1 MIPTTEGDE
10 PDPPSF
16 SALVARYTSDPE
28 DPPET
33 ATVSLSAALASGD
46 DPWQVLSY
54 LDGLGIVVRC
64 LDDLTAINE
73 DDTEEELHAFRC
85 AEGIAVSIASHGQWI
100 LFMP

>member
-1 MIPTTEGDE
+1 MTTTNED
-10 PDPPSF
+10 PDPPPNF
-16 SALVARYTSDPE
+16 AGLIALYAEDPD

-33 ATVSLSAALASGD
+33 VTVSLSAALATGD

-64 LDDLTAINE
+64 LDDLLAINE

-85 AEGIAVSIASHGQWI
+85 AEGIAVSIASHGQWL
-100 LFMP
+100 LFTP